1 MVTEGSNIVRGTS
14 SGRVYA
20 SEGTSMA
27 KLQGV
32 LLRGIAVLPVLLL
45 SACAGNMQTQIDP
58 MTRAREL
65 AEACGRSVCRTELKP
80 IRLRDLDCGEFEYPT
95 EPFPYA
101 DSGNVSLFAG
111 EAILLDFAADG
122 STVKDPHFVRVIE
135 NVDTANVRGYGG
147 PIAAAKADPNER
159 HTMSFEFR
167 QEEGK
172 PDMTLLVRSDLNFTV
187 KFDALI
193 WLPTRN
199 GVQVTRTSMCPVFAG
214 TVGHEIWPQPIIMI
228 AITNFRVIEAGDT
241 VACN

>member
-1 MVTEGSNIVRGTS
+1 
-14 SGRVYA
+14 
-20 SEGTSMA
+20 MA

-32 LLRGIAVLPVLLL
+32 RLPKALTGLPVLLL
-45 SACAGNMQTQIDP
+45 SACTGTMEAQIDP

-80 IRLRDLDCGEFEYPT
+80 VRLRDLDGGEFEYPT

-122 STVKDPHFVRVIE
+122 STVKDPHFVRVIDR
-135 NVDTANVRGYGG
+135 VDTANVRGYGG
-147 PIAAAKADPNER
+147 ATANAAKADPNER

-172 PDMTLLVRSDLNFTV
+172 PDMTLLVRSDLNVTV

-199 GVQVTRTSMCPVFAG
+199 GVRVTRTSMCPVFAG
-214 TVGHEIWPQPIIMI
+214 TVGHELWPQPIIMI
-228 AITNFRVIEAGDT
+228 AMTNFRVIEAGDT
-241 VACN
+241 VVCN